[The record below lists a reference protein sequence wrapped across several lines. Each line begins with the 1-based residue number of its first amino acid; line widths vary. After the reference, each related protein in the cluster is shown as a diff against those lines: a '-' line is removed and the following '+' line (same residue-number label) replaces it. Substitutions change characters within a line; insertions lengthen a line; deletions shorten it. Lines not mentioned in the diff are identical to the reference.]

1 MLRLVE
7 VVMKIMLFGENF
19 DIGFVAKMV
28 HKVRNYTSL
37 SRVLAKNFVFRF
49 EISFNGKQQ
58 SGFLN
63 PECLKLTL
71 LCDENGALSLKQNS
85 WNF

>member
-7 VVMKIMLFGENF
+7 VVMKIMLF
-19 DIGFVAKMV
+19 GFVAKMV

-71 LCDENGALSLKQNS
+71 LL
-85 WNF
+85 